1 MSKQLS
7 FDFSAKPIVSGKKRQ
22 RLAIPCSDEF
32 LTMLDTL
39 SSMMGVS
46 RAELAFGFVLEGMQ
60 KSLGNAFM
68 AEPHLDKKL
77 RDVLGPNGS

>member
-1 MSKQLS
+1 MRQLTL
-7 FDFSAKPIVSGKKRQ
+7 DFSAKPIISGKKRQ

-32 LTMLDTL
+32 LAILDIL
-39 SSMMGVS
+39 SAKFGTT
-46 RAELAFGFVLEGMQ
+46 RAELAFSYVLDGMQ

-77 RDVLGPNGS
+77 SDILGANGG